1 MRNIIILGAGLSGL
15 SCAYHCKDN
24 YKIYEKS
31 DRVGGLCK
39 SEKIEGYTFDY
50 GPHIL
55 YSIDTYA
62 TELIHKLLKGNLYE
76 KAREA
81 WIYHKINNIYT
92 RFPFQSHLYGLPK
105 NIVKECISGLF
116 EAYTNPDKIK
126 PKNYKE
132 WMYKVFGKGITDYLM
147 VPYAYRIWTI
157 GPEKM
162 NYDWIKRRVPTPD
175 IEEIIDGA
183 IRDSSKEAGF
193 NIEFWYPI
201 KGGIQALPEGFLNY
215 LKNIYLN
222 SEATRIY
229 LNKKKVEINHKI
241 KESYDYLISTLP
253 LPELVKIID
262 EVPTDVKK
270 AADNLLNNSIY
281 CVNLGI
287 DRPNIT
293 DKHWIYFYEDDFVF
307 HRISFPMNFSP
318 FTTPEGKSSISTEIA
333 YSKFR
338 PMSKDTVIEKAI
350 DSLKKANLLFN
361 DDKIE
366 VTQILNMKYAY
377 IIYDLDHRKNVDK
390 IHSFLEE
397 NNIISCGRFGE
408 WEYFN
413 MDHSIMS
420 GKKAADKLNKLLY

>member
-1 MRNIIILGAGLSGL
+1 MRNVIILGAGLSGL

-39 SEKIEGYTFDY
+39 SERIEGYTFDY

-55 YSIDTYA
+55 YSIDPYA
-62 TELIHKLLKGNLYE
+62 TKLIHKLLKENLYK

-105 NIVKECISGLF
+105 NIVEECISGLF
-116 EAYTNPDKIK
+116 EAYTNPDKQE

-132 WMYKVFGKGITDYLM
+132 WMYQVFGKGITDYLM

-157 GPEKM
+157 SPEKM
-162 NYDWIKRRVPTPD
+162 NYDWIKRRVPTPN

-215 LKNIYLN
+215 LKNVNLNSKITKIYLK
-222 SEATRIY
+222 
-229 LNKKKVEINHKI
+229 KKKVEINNEN
-241 KESYDYLISTLP
+241 KESYDYLVSTLP
-253 LPELVKIID
+253 LPELIKIID
-262 EVPTDVKK
+262 EVPLDVKR
-270 AADNLLNNSIY
+270 AANNLLNNSIY

-287 DRPNIT
+287 DRPDIT
-293 DKHWIYFYEDDFVF
+293 DKHWMYFYEDDFVF
-307 HRISFPMNFSP
+307 HRISFPMNFSA

-338 PMSKDTVIEKAI
+338 PMSKDTVIERAI
-350 DSLKKANLLFN
+350 DSLKKANLLFD

-377 IIYDLDHRKNVDK
+377 IIYDLNHRKNVDK
-390 IHSFLEE
+390 IHSFLRA

-420 GKKAADKLNKLLY
+420 GKRAADKLNKLLY